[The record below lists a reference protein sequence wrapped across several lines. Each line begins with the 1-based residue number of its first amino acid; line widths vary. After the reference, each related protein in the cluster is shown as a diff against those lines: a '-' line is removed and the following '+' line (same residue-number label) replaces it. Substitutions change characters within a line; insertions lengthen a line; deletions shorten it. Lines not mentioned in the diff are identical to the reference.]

1 MAQIDENSFLEL
13 GRSPI
18 PGPQPCGADVADDPD
33 YIFVDVEIAK
43 LDRIEADEPDWHSI
57 VRSATN
63 LLKSK
68 TKDIDIAS
76 AMGIALYK
84 IHGYAG
90 LAAWLGMAS
99 EMVRHFWEGLFPQ
112 RPRRRKAAI
121 ESVTD
126 KFGEGG
132 WFVENPPKAEVDF
145 DALDLCATRI
155 VELEALLTEKLPEDG
170 PDFKKFTR
178 KLTDLCALRP
188 KPAAETAASG
198 AAPPSEGGGV
208 AAGGGGGGGG
218 VAVGEI
224 GDARAAVSAV
234 MKASA
239 FLRQADASD
248 PLPYA
253 FIRAIKWSK
262 IELPTSDASKYQ
274 IDPPE
279 SSTLE
284 TLQHQYGK
292 QLWENLLKNAEAA
305 FRTADPLWL
314 DLQRYVCAALRGSG
328 PSFSKAYEVV
338 VTETAGLVRRLG
350 DGLFDLRFKTGQPL
364 CDGETRMWIEAECAS
379 GESGKSGAGV
389 SEANGK
395 LAEACDKARKFV
407 ASGKL
412 KEGLA
417 ELQAGLAG
425 ATQRRERFLWRLQI
439 AQLCFDAQRLQLASP
454 LLEECHQEVQRHG
467 IDEWEP
473 SLAVYVA
480 ETLYR
485 CRKSLISAEKS
496 PSPAAIEK
504 LKDSFAWLCQL
515 DPVAALS
522 AEPSAT

>member
-1 MAQIDENSFLEL
+1 MAQIDENAILEL
-13 GRSPI
+13 GKSPI
-18 PGPQPCGADVADDPD
+18 PGPQPCGADVADDTD

-43 LDRIEADEPDWHSI
+43 LDRIESDDPDWHSI

-68 TKDIDIAS
+68 SKDIDIA
-76 AMGIALYK
+76 AALGIGLYQ
-84 IHGYAG
+84 IHGYGG
-90 LAAWLGMAS
+90 LAAWLGMTS
-99 EMVRHFWEGLFPQ
+99 ELVRSFWDGLFPS

-132 WFVENPPKAEVDF
+132 WFSENPPKAEGDF
-145 DALDLCATRI
+145 DALDLCAARI
-155 VELEALLTEKLPEDG
+155 VELETLLNEKLPEDG
-170 PDFKKFTR
+170 PDFKKFIR
-178 KLTDLCALRP
+178 RLTEQCALRP
-188 KPAAETAASG
+188 KSAAEPAAAVASQ
-198 AAPPSEGGGV
+198 PS
-208 AAGGGGGGGG
+208 AGGGGV
-218 VAVGEI
+218 VAGEI
-224 GDARAAVSAV
+224 NDARGAVSAV
-234 MKASA
+234 MKAAA
-239 FLRQADASD
+239 FLRQTDASD

-262 IELPTSDASKYQ
+262 IDLPTSDSSKYQ

-314 DLQRYVCAALRGSG
+314 DLQRYVCSALRGMG
-328 PSFSKAYEVV
+328 PSYEKAYEVV

-350 DGLFDLRFKTGQPL
+350 EGLFDLKFKTGQPL

-379 GESGKSGAGV
+379 GDSDSGGSRA

-395 LAEACDKARKFV
+395 LLEARDKARKFV

-412 KEGLA
+412 KEGLV
-417 ELQAGLAG
+417 ELQSGLAG
-425 ATQRRERFLWRLQI
+425 ATQRRDRFLWRLQI

-454 LLEECHQEVQRHG
+454 LLEECHEDVQRHG

-485 CRKSLISAEKS
+485 CRKSLVSAEKS

-504 LKDSFAWLCQL
+504 VKDSFAWLCQL
-515 DPVAALS
+515 DPVAAL
-522 AEPSAT
+522 AVEPSAT